1 MNQLRIIENPANLC
15 TIAKEARDCLHASP
29 YLDLREI
36 SCECKDRVLT
46 LKGHVFSFHDK
57 QIAQETV
64 AGVKG
69 MSGVVNEIEV
79 D

>member
-1 MNQLRIIENPANLC
+1 MNQLRVIENPTNLC
-15 TIAKEARDCLHASP
+15 TIAKEASERLHASP

-46 LKGHVFSFHDK
+46 LKGHVFSIHDK

-69 MSGVVNEIEV
+69 MSGVVNEIKV

>member
-1 MNQLRIIENPANLC
+1 MNQLTIIENPANLC
-15 TIAKEARDCLHASP
+15 TIAKEASECLQASP

-36 SCECKDRVLT
+36 SCECRDRVLI

-69 MSGVVNEIEV
+69 MSGLVNEIEV